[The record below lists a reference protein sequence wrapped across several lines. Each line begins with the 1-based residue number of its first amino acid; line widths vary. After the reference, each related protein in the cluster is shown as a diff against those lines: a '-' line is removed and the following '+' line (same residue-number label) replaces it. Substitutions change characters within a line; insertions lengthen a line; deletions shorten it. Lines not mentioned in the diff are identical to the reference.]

1 MAQDSLPLHR
11 HLNWLGIA
19 LIVLG
24 ILAIVSPAVAGGT
37 VVTVIG
43 LILLVAGVVQILRA
57 LQAEGT
63 EKVLTLVLGAI
74 SVLGGIAV
82 IAHPLLGLAFLTLV
96 LAVYLIVEGAWK
108 MIAAFRY
115 RPAGGWGWLL
125 LSGVLSLLLA
135 WLIWA
140 QWPLSGWWAIGVLV
154 GVNLLGTGA
163 ALVTLASALKRAAA
177 RA

>member
-1 MAQDSLPLHR
+1 MAQNSLPLHR
-11 HLNWLGIA
+11 HLNLLGIA

-24 ILAIVSPAVAGGT
+24 ILAILSPAVAGGT

-43 LILLVAGVVQILRA
+43 LIMLVAGVVQILRA
-57 LQAEGT
+57 LQAGEGT

-82 IAHPLLGLAFLTLV
+82 IAHPLLGLALLTLA
-96 LAVYLIVEGAWK
+96 LAAYLIVEGVWK

-115 RPAGGWGWLL
+115 RPAAGWNWLL

-140 QWPLSGWWAIGVLV
+140 QWPLSGMWAIGVLV

-163 ALVTLASALKRAAA
+163 ALVTLASALKRAAVS
-177 RA
+177 

>member
-1 MAQDSLPLHR
+1 MHR

-24 ILAIVSPAVAGGT
+24 ILAILSPAVAGGT

-57 LQAEGT
+57 LQAGQGT
-63 EKVLTLVLGAI
+63 EKVLTLILGVI

-82 IAHPLLGLAFLTLV
+82 IAHPLLGLALLTLV
-96 LAVYLIVEGAWK
+96 LATYLIVEGVWK
-108 MIAAFRY
+108 MIAAFSY
-115 RPAGGWGWLL
+115 RPAAGWNWLL

-140 QWPLSGWWAIGVLV
+140 PWPLSGLWAIGVLV
-154 GVNLLGTGA
+154 GFNLLGTGT
-163 ALVTLASALKRAAA
+163 ALVTLASALKRAAV